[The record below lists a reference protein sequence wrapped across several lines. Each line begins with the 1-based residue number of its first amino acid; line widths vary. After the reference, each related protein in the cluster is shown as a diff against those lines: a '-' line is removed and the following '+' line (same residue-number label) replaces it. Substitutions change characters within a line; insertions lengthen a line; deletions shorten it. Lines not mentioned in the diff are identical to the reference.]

1 MAYNKDRGDSPMRR
15 RGPRRRKKVC
25 AFCSDKEHDYID
37 YKDVAKLK
45 RYMSE
50 RGKILPRRI
59 TGTCAKHQRALTVAI
74 KRARHVSLMP
84 YTCLLYTSPSPRD
97 TERSRMPSSA

>member
-1 MAYNKDRGDSPMRR
+1 MAYNKDKNDRSDSMRR
-15 RGPRRRKKVC
+15 RAPRRRKKVC
-25 AFCSDKEHDYID
+25 AFCADKEHDSID

-59 TGTCAKHQRALTVAI
+59 TGTCAKHQRALTLAI
-74 KRARHVSLMP
+74 KRARHIALMP
-84 YTCLLYTSPSPRD
+84 YTLD
-97 TERSRMPSSA
+97 